1 MLVNWLLGGR
11 EAWVG
16 VAGLL
21 DSERALSC
29 LRSAQAEAVNSNF
42 LESVGHKRGT
52 FQAGRCVTPVDL
64 DDKGSLGVELLPF
77 GYICYTG
84 IDT

>member
-1 MLVNWLLGGR
+1 M
-11 EAWVG
+11 
-16 VAGLL
+16 
-21 DSERALSC
+21 
-29 LRSAQAEAVNSNF
+29 
-42 LESVGHKRGT
+42 GHKRGT